1 MAICRRM
8 RRLGPQQWSFSAY
21 FPLRPRFVDEI
32 LKNTH
37 DHRKNLRKPFDFR
50 LPKKFVAGVSN
61 WRTNV
66 EVMEARRK
74 PCVGAAAQTAFRNP
88 WGFLEFLGY
97 WLGPFGL
104 VTELGYCN
112 LVCLGGFGCNG
123 VLVLIFRA

>member
-1 MAICRRM
+1 MPPYATVGTPTMVLFGLFPSPTQICGRNT
-8 RRLGPQQWSFSAY
+8 QKNS
-21 FPLRPRFVDEI
+21 RPSKEFEKTI
-32 LKNTH
+32 
-37 DHRKNLRKPFDFR
+37 R
-50 LPKKFVAGVSN
+50 LPIAQKGVSN